1 MGAEEPVNP
10 ASQKPASGSGEQTSP
25 FASGIQART
34 PSQRANTSP
43 QLNALCERAASGALD
58 DIKRL
63 AKWASLVEQE
73 AQMLRRRLRKQQHDF
88 ATLFEIVGQTSARS
102 LDVVAMQTYLLR
114 TVSGHFAAPK
124 LLVMRRQKPEDTSLS
139 CSAAQGVSKPEHSL
153 PIDSLLCQHALERRF
168 CFLLTELPQAAL
180 TAPEVVKLQ
189 EMGMFLVVPLV
200 QEVDAGA
207 NLEGFLFLGRRLS
220 TLPYSEEDLEFLHVL
235 GKMFAICLRNEALYR
250 RSVIDDLTGVASRG
264 HFDAQLSQE
273 LNRIMTY
280 GHRSMGL
287 VMLDVDKF
295 KSLND
300 TYGHQTGD
308 RVLQELSRTLVHQV
322 RNVDLVARYGGEE
335 FAIILLE
342 IDRSKLLEVAER
354 IRKAVED
361 MEVVS
366 AQGQKLRITASFGI
380 ACFPDDAIDKS
391 TLIQLADEALYRSK
405 DGGRNRV
412 SMAEP
417 GSGLSRA
424 VVGPKST
431 PQQLT
436 QPAKVSHAR
445 PNTQLAMLGGLTP
458 EIEQIQKQQ
467 RELASG
473 GDMPTPEPMRMNDRR
488 RNPKIE
494 PPMN

>member
-1 MGAEEPVNP
+1 
-10 ASQKPASGSGEQTSP
+10 
-25 FASGIQART
+25 
-34 PSQRANTSP
+34 
-43 QLNALCERAASGALD
+43 
-58 DIKRL
+58 
-63 AKWASLVEQE
+63 
-73 AQMLRRRLRKQQHDF
+73 
-88 ATLFEIVGQTSARS
+88 
-102 LDVVAMQTYLLR
+102 
-114 TVSGHFAAPK
+114 
-124 LLVMRRQKPEDTSLS
+124 
-139 CSAAQGVSKPEHSL
+139 
-153 PIDSLLCQHALERRF
+153 RRF
-168 CFLLTELPQAAL
+168 CFTLGELPQAAL
-180 TAPEVVKLQ
+180 QTAEVARLQ
-189 EMGMFLVVPLV
+189 EMGMHLIVPLV

-207 NLEGFLFLGRRLS
+207 NLEGFLFLGKRLS
-220 TLPYSEEDLEFLHVL
+220 NLPYTEEDLEFLHVL

-342 IDRSKLLEVAER
+342 IDRAKIGEVGER

-366 AQGQKLRITASFGI
+366 AQGQRLQITASFGI

-412 SMAEP
+412 TLAEP
-417 GSGLSRA
+417 GSGLKRA
-424 VVGPKST
+424 VVGPKSNAEKQ
-431 PQQLT
+431 PQS
-436 QPAKVSHAR
+436 ANKGAAR
-445 PNTQLAMLGGLTP
+445 PNAPMAMLSAITP
-458 EIEQIQKQQ
+458 EIENIQRQQ
-467 RELASG
+467 REVAGG
-473 GDMPTPEPMRMNDRR
+473 GDFPTPEPLRINDRR
-488 RNPKIE
+488 RGTLKMPE
-494 PPMN
+494 PPNN